1 MIVVLSGLPGS
12 GKTTLATGLR
22 ERLAERGRTV
32 ALLHSDDFERRTYD
46 RLYESVADGVAGE
59 SAAPD
64 LWLLDGTFARREWR
78 NRFYRLDDVREVW
91 VRAPLTTCLARNRR
105 RADPIPDRGVESV
118 AAEFEPPRADL
129 VIDTDE
135 LGADE
140 SLDRLEAAVNA
151 WLTE

>member
-1 MIVVLSGLPGS
+1 MIVILSGLPGS

-22 ERLAERGRTV
+22 DRLADRGRDA

-46 RLYESVADGVAGE
+46 RLYESVAEGVEAE
-59 SAAPD
+59 SAEPD

-91 VRAPLTTCLARNRR
+91 VRASLTTCLARNRR
-105 RADPIPDRGVESV
+105 RPEPIPDRGVESV

-135 LGADE
+135 LCLEA
-140 SLDRLEAAVNA
+140 SLDRLEAAVDG
-151 WLTE
+151 WVSE